1 MLFDSDFTNIYMMTK
16 TATKRIVSFV
26 LALVLTTLLAT
37 VAVATE
43 VRASALIV
51 SHSCSASAGTDGEM
65 DVTFSITGK
74 KIMSTIGAKS
84 IYFYVKNGNT
94 WKFDKL
100 YTQYY
105 IGMSAENKL
114 THGNTIT
121 YQGKAGT
128 EYKIVVTLFVE
139 DSEGA
144 TDSRTYTKYVNT

>member
-1 MLFDSDFTNIYMMTK
+1 MMTK

-74 KIMSTIGAKS
+74 KIMSTIGSKS

>member
-1 MLFDSDFTNIYMMTK
+1 MK
-16 TATKRIVSFV
+16 TSMKTRSIPKRIISLI
-26 LALVLTTLLAT
+26 LALALIALFAT
-37 VAVATE
+37 NAAAMGM
-43 VRASALIV
+43 RASLLIA
-51 SHSCSASAGTDGEM
+51 SHSCSARAGTDGEM

-105 IGMSAENKL
+105 TGMSAENKL

-139 DSEGA
+139 NSEGA

>member
-1 MLFDSDFTNIYMMTK
+1 MMTK

-43 VRASALIV
+43 VSASALIV

>member
-1 MLFDSDFTNIYMMTK
+1 MMTK

-144 TDSRTYTKYVNT
+144 TDSRTYTKYVKLFFTKA

>member
-1 MLFDSDFTNIYMMTK
+1 MMTK

-128 EYKIVVTLFVE
+128 EYKNVVTLFVE

>member
-1 MLFDSDFTNIYMMTK
+1 MK
-16 TATKRIVSFV
+16 TRSIPKRMISLI
-26 LALVLTTLLAT
+26 LALTLIALFAT
-37 VAVATE
+37 NAAAME
-43 VRASALIV
+43 MRASLLIA

>member
-1 MLFDSDFTNIYMMTK
+1 MMTK

-37 VAVATE
+37 VAAATE
-43 VRASALIV
+43 VRASALII

-105 IGMSAENKL
+105 VGMSAENRL

>member
-1 MLFDSDFTNIYMMTK
+1 MMTK

-26 LALVLTTLLAT
+26 LALVFTTLLAT
-37 VAVATE
+37 VAVAPE

>member
-1 MLFDSDFTNIYMMTK
+1 MMTK

-26 LALVLTTLLAT
+26 LALVFTTLLAT

>member
-1 MLFDSDFTNIYMMTK
+1 MK
-16 TATKRIVSFV
+16 TSMKTRSIPKRMISLI
-26 LALVLTTLLAT
+26 LALALIALFAT
-37 VAVATE
+37 NAAAMGM
-43 VRASALIV
+43 RASLLIA
-51 SHSCSASAGTDGEM
+51 SHSCSARAGTDGEM

-139 DSEGA
+139 NSEGA

>member
-1 MLFDSDFTNIYMMTK
+1 MMTK

-74 KIMSTIGAKS
+74 KIMSNIGAKS

>member
-1 MLFDSDFTNIYMMTK
+1 MMTK
-16 TATKRIVSFV
+16 TATKRIVSFA

>member
-1 MLFDSDFTNIYMMTK
+1 MMTK
-16 TATKRIVSFV
+16 TTPKRVSTII
-26 LALVLTTLLAT
+26 LALILTALLSTA
-37 VAVATE
+37 AFAAE
-43 VRASALIV
+43 SRASALIF

-74 KIMSTIGAKS
+74 KIMSIIGAKS

-105 IGMSAENKL
+105 TGMSAENKL

>member
-1 MLFDSDFTNIYMMTK
+1 MK
-16 TATKRIVSFV
+16 TSMKTRSIPKRMISLI
-26 LALVLTTLLAT
+26 LALALIALFAT
-37 VAVATE
+37 NAAAMGM
-43 VRASALIV
+43 RASLLIA
-51 SHSCSASAGTDGEM
+51 SHSCYARAGTDGEM

-105 IGMSAENKL
+105 TGMSAENKL

-139 DSEGA
+139 NSEGA

>member
-1 MLFDSDFTNIYMMTK
+1 MK
-16 TATKRIVSFV
+16 TSMKTRSIPKRMISLI
-26 LALVLTTLLAT
+26 LALALIALFAT
-37 VAVATE
+37 NAAAMGM
-43 VRASALIV
+43 RASLLIA
-51 SHSCSASAGTDGEM
+51 SHSCSARAGTDGEM

-105 IGMSAENKL
+105 TGMSAENKL

-121 YQGKAGT
+121 YQGKAGM

-139 DSEGA
+139 NSEGA

>member
-1 MLFDSDFTNIYMMTK
+1 MMTK

-43 VRASALIV
+43 VRARALII

-84 IYFYVKNGNT
+84 IYFYVKNGNA

>member
-1 MLFDSDFTNIYMMTK
+1 MMTK
-16 TATKRIVSFV
+16 TAAKRIVSFV

-43 VRASALIV
+43 VRASALII

-84 IYFYVKNGNT
+84 IYFYAKNGNT

-105 IGMSAENKL
+105 VGMSAENRL

-139 DSEGA
+139 DAEGA
-144 TDSRTYTKYVNT
+144 TDSRTYTKYVST

>member
-1 MLFDSDFTNIYMMTK
+1 MMTK

-43 VRASALIV
+43 VRASALII

-84 IYFYVKNGNT
+84 IYFYVKNGNA

-128 EYKIVVTLFVE
+128 EYKIVVTLFGE

>member
-1 MLFDSDFTNIYMMTK
+1 MTK

-37 VAVATE
+37 VTVATE
-43 VRASALIV
+43 VRASALII

>member
-1 MLFDSDFTNIYMMTK
+1 MMTK

-26 LALVLTTLLAT
+26 LALVLTTLSAT

>member
-1 MLFDSDFTNIYMMTK
+1 MK
-16 TATKRIVSFV
+16 TSMKTRSIPKRMISLI
-26 LALVLTTLLAT
+26 LALALIALFAT
-37 VAVATE
+37 NAAAMGM
-43 VRASALIV
+43 RASLLIA
-51 SHSCSASAGTDGEM
+51 SHSCSARAGTDGEM

-105 IGMSAENKL
+105 TGMSAENKL

-139 DSEGA
+139 NSEGA

>member
-1 MLFDSDFTNIYMMTK
+1 MMTK

-26 LALVLTTLLAT
+26 LALVLTTLLAI
-37 VAVATE
+37 VAVSTE

-144 TDSRTYTKYVNT
+144 TDSRTYT

>member
-1 MLFDSDFTNIYMMTK
+1 MK
-16 TATKRIVSFV
+16 TSMKTRSIPKRMISLI
-26 LALVLTTLLAT
+26 LALALIALFAT
-37 VAVATE
+37 NAAAMGM
-43 VRASALIV
+43 RASLLIA
-51 SHSCSASAGTDGEM
+51 SHSCSARAGTDGEM
-65 DVTFSITGK
+65 DVTSSITGK

-105 IGMSAENKL
+105 TGMSAENKL

-139 DSEGA
+139 NSEGA

>member
-1 MLFDSDFTNIYMMTK
+1 MMTK

-121 YQGKAGT
+121 YQGTAGE
-128 EYKIVVTLFVE
+128 EYKVVVTLFVK
-139 DSEGA
+139 DSDGA
-144 TDSRTYTKYVNT
+144 TDSRTYTKYV

>member
-1 MLFDSDFTNIYMMTK
+1 MMTK
-16 TATKRIVSFV
+16 TATKRIVSVV